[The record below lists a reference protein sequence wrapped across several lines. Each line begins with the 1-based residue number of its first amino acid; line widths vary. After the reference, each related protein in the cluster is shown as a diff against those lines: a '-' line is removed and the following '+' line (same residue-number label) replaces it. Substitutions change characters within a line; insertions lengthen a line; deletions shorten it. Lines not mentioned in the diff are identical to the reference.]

1 MANKRNF
8 KAITTDDLAFN
19 PHTAWSL
26 FHKTTEEWQEELMN
40 KNDGKDLVE
49 IIDRDMVSDY
59 YLVKRGTWNRLEP
72 LIAAIEHHD
81 DEERLTLECGKMF
94 FKLLVQEMDKQ

>member
-1 MANKRNF
+1 MANNELIG
-8 KAITTDDLAFN
+8 AITTDDLAFN

-26 FHKTTEEWQEELMN
+26 FHKTTEEWHKELMN
-40 KNDGKDLVE
+40 KNDGKYLVE
-49 IIDRDMVSDY
+49 IIDRDMVDDY

-81 DEERLTLECGKMF
+81 DEERLKLECGKMF
-94 FKLLVQEMDKQ
+94 FKLLDVYKQ

>member
-1 MANKRNF
+1 MANNRNF

-19 PHTAWSL
+19 PKSAWSF
-26 FHKTTEEWQEELMN
+26 FHKTTEEWHEQLCI

-49 IIDRDMVSDY
+49 LIDRSTVDDY
-59 YLVKRGTWNRLEP
+59 YLVKCGTWNRLEP